1 MTGHGA
7 GEAPLGAGTVK
18 MELRSVN
25 HRHLD
30 VRVRLSDELNEGA
43 ALVEDLLRNACV
55 RGRVE
60 ATVRSEA
67 PDQHGALD
75 MARARSVYRS
85 LLALRD
91 ELAPAMQVPVEAVL
105 RAPHMFGSSGGLS
118 SDELRDA
125 LKLATE
131 RAIADLHAMRAREGE
146 ALAKDMR
153 ERLDILR
160 DHAIWISGRRPQVV
174 ENHRERLMQRLDK
187 LLLGSDVQPDP
198 ARLAQE
204 VALFADR
211 SDVAEELT
219 RLSSHIEQFC
229 LLLKQDE
236 AVGRKLDFLVQELG
250 REVNTIGSKAND
262 APIAHRVVDMKAELE
277 RVREQVQNVL

>member
-7 GEAPLGAGTVK
+7 GEAPLGRGSVK
-18 MELRSVN
+18 VELRSVN

-30 VRVRLSDELNEGA
+30 VRVRVSEELSAGT
-43 ALVEDLLRNACV
+43 ALVEELLRAGCV

-60 ATVRSEA
+60 ASVRCEA
-67 PDQHGALD
+67 AEQQGNLD
-75 MARARSVYRS
+75 MVRARGVYRA

-91 ELAPAMQVPVEAVL
+91 ELAPGTPVPVEAVL
-105 RAPHMFGSSGGLS
+105 RAPQMFGGGGTLS
-118 SDELRDA
+118 SDELREA
-125 LKLATE
+125 LQLATE

-153 ERLDILR
+153 ERVEVLR

-187 LLLGSDVQPDP
+187 LLQGSEVQLDP

-204 VALFADR
+204 VAVFADR

-219 RLSSHIEQFC
+219 RLASHIEQFC
-229 LLLKQDE
+229 LLLQQDD